1 MDSRLLKH
9 YFKFSGMQFKKSGAL
24 LGYLQFET
32 AGRIMN
38 NAASNFFNENTF
50 TWDTTVQTNE
60 FMHTI
65 AAYVKERISFYKQ
78 QRNAPVTQAVSGADE
93 IKKYKELL
101 DMGIITQEEF
111 DKKKQQ
117 ILGF

>member
-1 MDSRLLKH
+1 M
-9 YFKFSGMQFKKSGAL
+9 FGVI
-24 LGYLQFET
+24 E
-32 AGRIMN
+32 
-38 NAASNFFNENTF
+38 NAVIYGNEMFCFDKIDMLAKN
-50 TWDTTVQTNE
+50 
-60 FMHTI
+60 
-65 AAYVKERISFYKQ
+65 YVKERISFYKQ